1 MTMKNPS
8 EQINWLKNQMNKDKQ
23 ELEYEKLKFIQ
34 EIKKTKKEEILPQP
48 KKKLSLLQRIKKVLM
63 G

>member
-8 EQINWLKNQMNKDKQ
+8 EQLNWLKNQMNKDKQ
-23 ELEYEKLKFIQ
+23 ELDYEKLKFIQ

-48 KKKLSLLQRIKKVLM
+48 KKKLSLWERIKKVLM